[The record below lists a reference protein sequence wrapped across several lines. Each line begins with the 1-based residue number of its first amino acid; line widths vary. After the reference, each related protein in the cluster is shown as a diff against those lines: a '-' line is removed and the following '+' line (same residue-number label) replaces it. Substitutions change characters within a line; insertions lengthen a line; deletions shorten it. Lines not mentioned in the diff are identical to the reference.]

1 MASNGMQRSLSVP
14 AGDMQRGV
22 PAQNNRAT
30 APGHGRP
37 IARPAD
43 DIQVKPNGTLNGH
56 GGRKRHFNRDEP
68 RRHTL
73 GGPRSQMEMKRE
85 NSEMEKLERQR
96 QAFLEHLKK
105 KYPQHAQAI
114 SGHQKQTRTL
124 SSSHVAEVMEEE
136 DRASVASEQ
145 SEPAMGT
152 ANTGFSR
159 GSRLRSSLPVVRT
172 PILSKEKSKGI
183 VYLQVNDE
191 TKRSI
196 MPNEVTGL
204 DTVRAMFVRAFPH
217 RLTMQIM
224 EQPHI
229 KIYIRDSKSDV
240 YYELEEMKEVQDR
253 ACLKIHVPG
262 LADTLPMYHTPSPNS
277 TLSSTTVSNVSLVIE
292 EDGTDSVR
300 NGPSPHPDMARQ
312 RQPSPRYQTAVHN
325 TSHQTY
331 QLIKQSN
338 EQKIQQLSNH
348 VSESGS
354 SSEHST
360 PKQQSPQSTVQRQP
374 HPYPQSRGPPPPMS
388 GPPKP
393 AHAAPPPP
401 ASPRHTQ
408 GGPPPPQHQQQ
419 QVSRQQTTYYVSQ
432 SQAAPQPNI
441 QPPQHGAPHPQA
453 GSPHPHQGSPH
464 PQQGSPHPQQGA
476 PHPRTSPHSPHVAQ
490 QHATYVYAAQQ
501 VPQQRGTPPP
511 GHPQRGTPPQG
522 RPQGHPQGHP
532 GMPAGVPKSASMP
545 NYYQHRP
552 AQGPRPAG
560 PGQPHPIQR
569 SGSAGPP
576 PAHAGRHPGQKMHP
590 SQHAPAMYQR
600 QTSGPGSGGSRA
612 SPVMGTQPRGR
623 RSLPH
628 LTGSDVED
636 EVIQQLRTGHRRGY
650 GSSQTSGT
658 SSPIVNDDEARK
670 RMASIEQQIASLAG
684 LVQTALTHGDETQ
697 AASAGT
703 TAVPGKDEDKG
714 RHPSV
719 TRSESSH
726 SGFSA
731 ESVSTVSG
739 RASSP
744 VPDEQVAEKARRL
757 HHTTKGLREQLNQ
770 LRIIHRHN
778 TQEMN
783 DTFEKVKRE
792 IQVRLSRSPSGSMH
806 PVRTQRS
813 RVDLEMHNYR
823 KRAEIVEKKLSELE
837 RWVEE
842 VRTDVVNKRCR
853 VSVGDVEAML
863 KALSRSEK
871 DWRELQDT
879 WPGLNE
885 ELKAVLSA
893 EMEVVVQEERFVKDE
908 TDKVEGALKRIKKL
922 TGTLHTLQRLAS
934 VQEHRPAQVPVFE
947 QKGEPDQ
954 EKLLEE
960 IKGLTPDHERR
971 LQSIQL
977 LEEKLQKRRVALLA
991 VLFKPESFRARSKV
1005 KQIHVS
1011 KRASPQPA
1019 KPPEDVAKP
1028 AGKPEPESKEPSA
1041 SETESSTP
1049 SKEEQM
1055 VISPSSTSVSSETT
1069 SPGQSDLQ
1077 DSPQDQ
1083 TKDSPAMK
1091 ALPRPI
1097 QSPTKQHAREFPLT
1111 KKPSPQ
1117 PSTPPPKQLGTPPPK
1132 QIGIPPPK
1140 QPGSPP
1146 PKQPGSP
1153 PPKQSGIPT
1162 PKLTSTP
1169 PPKQTTRAV
1178 SPTKKSP
1185 SPTIPPKKDIPTTRQ
1200 ENKTAPPQLPL
1211 KKTPSA
1217 SSPPPMKQQQP
1228 VPTPPPKPGAG
1239 APPHSPPWQKEH
1251 RSVSPPMMRPISP
1264 PVKIDSPKTSKIDSP
1279 KTSPVKREP
1288 VPTSPP
1294 SRETGSPSS
1303 PQRREVRSPVKPP
1316 VPEKPHSVPPPL
1328 LTIPQPQPDQTA
1340 SPEHDDN
1347 LPPPTTEATLQR
1359 HNRFRALQR
1368 LKTKFMQETSP
1379 PPSPQLSSPDSRNNN
1394 KESPKFDKELKKE
1407 IKKQKKRDKKA
1418 EKQRKEEEKEEKKR
1432 KKKPP
1437 KLEMPHKEQEY
1448 SPSLVSPWERRKPLS
1463 PTLEMEFEEMEK
1475 AEGRGSEGHDSEGR
1489 GPEGHGSEG
1498 RSPEGHD
1505 SEGRSPESR
1514 GSEGQSPEGR
1524 DPEGRSPESRD
1535 SEGRGSEGHSSPV
1548 TPPDT
1553 TRTAGPFQLKI
1564 LHRTT
1569 LPELA
1574 AFDKAPSSETSSGT
1588 TTPTGDSGLSDSL
1601 LEEQLL
1607 TQHAAEEARERRLRL
1622 GSHGPETRKLV
1633 EALKEAEETLQ
1644 QAVATTDNKDKI
1656 EVLIPQESPK
1666 VENGSQHSPSGQVL
1680 EPGKKVPPPPPPRK
1694 NWITSPTSP
1703 SPRSPAHSPPIISST
1718 VQYTGK
1724 ATDLDKA
1731 QTSYTTKTITT
1742 VFRSATSPTN
1752 KPSPTGNHNDNNN
1765 QVTNRREGGEGA
1777 EKDQRV
1783 WFSPTPTTH
1792 TIEREEDQD
1801 PQEKKRQLQEQYNI
1815 LQQLQREN
1823 MQETSAEPEQLPEQA
1838 SPTSPTSTSSSDSIA
1853 SQVQQTGLGNS
1864 RVPPGT
1870 AGMEQNGGGDHRGG
1884 TAAVKTGTAALKT
1897 VTETIQT
1904 VTTDGQVKSETI
1916 IY

>member
-172 PILSKEKSKGI
+172 PILSKEKSKGGGRRQLVSLGI

-1448 SPSLVSPWERRKPLS
+1448 SP
-1463 PTLEMEFEEMEK
+1463 
-1475 AEGRGSEGHDSEGR
+1475 
-1489 GPEGHGSEG
+1489 
-1498 RSPEGHD
+1498 
-1505 SEGRSPESR
+1505 
-1514 GSEGQSPEGR
+1514 
-1524 DPEGRSPESRD
+1524 
-1535 SEGRGSEGHSSPV
+1535 
-1548 TPPDT
+1548 
-1553 TRTAGPFQLKI
+1553 
-1564 LHRTT
+1564 
-1569 LPELA
+1569 
-1574 AFDKAPSSETSSGT
+1574 GT

>member
-1 MASNGMQRSLSVP
+1 MTWYGLLPEYLCIQGKRIAGQHQAAAQRCSDIP
-14 AGDMQRGV
+14 ATS
-22 PAQNNRAT
+22 A
-30 APGHGRP
+30 GHGRP
-37 IARPAD
+37 IARPTD
-43 DIQVKPNGTLNGH
+43 DIQVKLNGTLNGH

-145 SEPAMGT
+145 SEPPMGT
-152 ANTGFSR
+152 ATAGFSR

-224 EQPHI
+224 EQPHV

-240 YYELEEMKEVQDR
+240 YYELEEMKEVQDRACLKIHVPGLADTLPMYHTPSPNSTVLMLVCLFVCCSTEREVQDR

-300 NGPSPHPDMARQ
+300 NGPSPRPDMARH
-312 RQPSPRYQTAVHN
+312 SPRYQTAVHN

-331 QLIKQSN
+331 QMIKQSN

-374 HPYPQSRGPPPPMS
+374 HPYQSRGPPPPMS

-408 GGPPPPQHQQQ
+408 GGAPPPQHQQ
-419 QVSRQQTTYYVSQ
+419 QVSRQQTAYYVGQ
-432 SQAAPQPNI
+432 SQAAPQHSV
-441 QPPQHGAPHPQA
+441 QPPQHSGPYSQQ
-453 GSPHPHQGSPH
+453 SSPH
-464 PQQGSPHPQQGA
+464 PQQGSPHPQQGPPHPQQGSPHPQQGSPHHPQQSSPHPQQGA
-476 PHPRTSPHSPHVAQ
+476 PHPQQVGPHPRTSPHSPHVAQ
-490 QHATYVYAAQQ
+490 QHANYVYSAQQ
-501 VPQQRGTPPP
+501 VPQQRGPPP
-511 GHPQRGTPPQG
+511 QGHPQRGTPPQG

-545 NYYQHRP
+545 NYYQQRP
-552 AQGPRPAG
+552 AQ
-560 PGQPHPIQR
+560 
-569 SGSAGPP
+569 
-576 PAHAGRHPGQKMHP
+576 GRHPGQKMHP

-612 SPVMGTQPRGR
+612 SPVMGVQPRGR

-628 LTGSDVED
+628 LAGSDVED

-658 SSPIVNDDEARK
+658 SSPIVNDDEASMYFPSIKPNRK
-670 RMASIEQQIASLAG
+670 RMANIEQQIASLAG
-684 LVQTALTHGDETQ
+684 LVQTALTHGEDGSP
-697 AASAGT
+697 AAGAPPGT
-703 TAVPGKDEDKG
+703 GKEEEKG

-719 TRSESSH
+719 ARSESSH

-739 RASSP
+739 RVSSPLPDEAESVSTVSGRASSP
-744 VPDEQVAEKARRL
+744 LPDERVAEKAKRI
-757 HHTTKGLREQLNQ
+757 HHTTQGLREQLNQ

-778 TQEMN
+778 EQEMN
-783 DTFEKVKRE
+783 ETFEKVKRE
-792 IQVRLSRSPSGSMH
+792 IQVRLSRSPSGSIH

-853 VSVGDVEAML
+853 VSVGDVDAML
-863 KALSRSEK
+863 KALGRSEK

-960 IKGLTPDHERR
+960 IKGLTPDHEKR
-971 LQSIQL
+971 LQSIQ
-977 LEEKLQKRRVALLA
+977 
-991 VLFKPESFRARSKV
+991 
-1005 KQIHVS
+1005 
-1011 KRASPQPA
+1011 ASPQPA
-1019 KPPEDVAKP
+1019 KPPEDTAKP
-1028 AGKPEPESKEPSA
+1028 AEKAKPEKAEPEPKESSV
-1041 SETESSTP
+1041 SETDSSP

-1055 VISPSSTSVSSETT
+1055 TLSPSSTSVSSETT
-1069 SPGQSDLQ
+1069 STGQSDLQ
-1077 DSPQDQ
+1077 ESPQDQ

-1091 ALPRPI
+1091 ATPRPLP
-1097 QSPTKQHAREFPLT
+1097 SPTKQHTRELPPK
-1111 KKPSPQ
+1111 KKPAPQ
-1117 PSTPPPKQLGTPPPK
+1117 PSARSPPPKQPSIPPQKKAGTPPQKQPVTPPPKQAVTPPPKQVSTPPPKQ
-1132 QIGIPPPK
+1132 IPR
-1140 QPGSPP
+1140 S
-1146 PKQPGSP
+1146 
-1153 PPKQSGIPT
+1153 
-1162 PKLTSTP
+1162 
-1169 PPKQTTRAV
+1169 V
-1178 SPTKKSP
+1178 SPTKKAP
-1185 SPTIPPKKDIPTTRQ
+1185 SPTIPPKK
-1200 ENKTAPPQLPL
+1200 ENTIVAMEAKTAPPQPPV
-1211 KKTPSA
+1211 KKSPPA
-1217 SSPPPMKQQQP
+1217 SSPPPKKQQQS
-1228 VPTPPPKPGAG
+1228 VPTPPPKPG

-1264 PVKIDSPKTSKIDSP
+1264 PAKPDSP

-1288 VPTSPP
+1288 TSPP
-1294 SRETGSPSS
+1294 PSRDPAPAT
-1303 PQRREVRSPVKPP
+1303 R
-1316 VPEKPHSVPPPL
+1316 PL
-1328 LTIPQPQPDQTA
+1328 AGQTA
-1340 SPEHDDN
+1340 RAREAPLRPASTSHHSTAAAGPDCLTRTRRQFWCCLFSPAK

-1407 IKKQKKRDKKA
+1407 IKKQKKLNKKA

-1475 AEGRGSEGHDSEGR
+1475 AEGRGSEGHD
-1489 GPEGHGSEG
+1489 PEGHESE
-1498 RSPEGHD
+1498 SC
-1505 SEGRSPESR
+1505 
-1514 GSEGQSPEGR
+1514 
-1524 DPEGRSPESRD
+1524 SPESRD
-1535 SEGRGSEGHSSPV
+1535 SEGRDSEGRDSEGRSPEGRDSEGHDPKGRGTEGHGSEGHSSPV

-1553 TRTAGPFQLKI
+1553 TR
-1564 LHRTT
+1564 
-1569 LPELA
+1569 
-1574 AFDKAPSSETSSGT
+1574 GT

-1644 QAVATTDNKDKI
+1644 QAVITTDSKDKI

-1694 NWITSPTSP
+1694 NWITSPASP
-1703 SPRSPAHSPPIISST
+1703 PPRSPAHSPPIISSN

-1752 KPSPTGNHNDNNN
+1752 KPASPGNHNDNNN
-1765 QVTNRREGGEGA
+1765 LVTNRREGGEGA

-1792 TIEREEDQD
+1792 TIEREEDLD

-1823 MQETSAEPEQLPEQA
+1823 MQEASAEPEQLPEQA
-1838 SPTSPTSTSSSDSIA
+1838 SPASPTSTSSSDSVA
-1853 SQVQQTGLGNS
+1853 SQVQQTRVAVGNG
-1864 RVPPGT
+1864 RLPPG
-1870 AGMEQNGGGDHRGG
+1870 AARMEQNRGGDDRRGA
-1884 TAAVKTGTAALKT
+1884 AAVKT
-1897 VTETIQT
+1897 VTETIKT

>member
-172 PILSKEKSKGI
+172 PILSKEKSKGGGRRQLVSLGI

-1347 LPPPTTEATLQR
+1347 
-1359 HNRFRALQR
+1359 
-1368 LKTKFMQETSP
+1368 
-1379 PPSPQLSSPDSRNNN
+1379 
-1394 KESPKFDKELKKE
+1394 
-1407 IKKQKKRDKKA
+1407 
-1418 EKQRKEEEKEEKKR
+1418 
-1432 KKKPP
+1432 
-1437 KLEMPHKEQEY
+1437 
-1448 SPSLVSPWERRKPLS
+1448 
-1463 PTLEMEFEEMEK
+1463 
-1475 AEGRGSEGHDSEGR
+1475 
-1489 GPEGHGSEG
+1489 
-1498 RSPEGHD
+1498 
-1505 SEGRSPESR
+1505 
-1514 GSEGQSPEGR
+1514 
-1524 DPEGRSPESRD
+1524 
-1535 SEGRGSEGHSSPV
+1535 
-1548 TPPDT
+1548 
-1553 TRTAGPFQLKI
+1553 
-1564 LHRTT
+1564 
-1569 LPELA
+1569 
-1574 AFDKAPSSETSSGT
+1574 
-1588 TTPTGDSGLSDSL
+1588 
-1601 LEEQLL
+1601 
-1607 TQHAAEEARERRLRL
+1607 AAEEARERRLRL

>member
-172 PILSKEKSKGI
+172 PILSKEKSKGGGRRQLVSLGI

-1083 TKDSPAMK
+1083 TK
-1091 ALPRPI
+1091 
-1097 QSPTKQHAREFPLT
+1097 
-1111 KKPSPQ
+1111 
-1117 PSTPPPKQLGTPPPK
+1117 
-1132 QIGIPPPK
+1132 
-1140 QPGSPP
+1140 
-1146 PKQPGSP
+1146 
-1153 PPKQSGIPT
+1153 
-1162 PKLTSTP
+1162 
-1169 PPKQTTRAV
+1169 
-1178 SPTKKSP
+1178 
-1185 SPTIPPKKDIPTTRQ
+1185 
-1200 ENKTAPPQLPL
+1200 
-1211 KKTPSA
+1211 
-1217 SSPPPMKQQQP
+1217 
-1228 VPTPPPKPGAG
+1228 
-1239 APPHSPPWQKEH
+1239 
-1251 RSVSPPMMRPISP
+1251 
-1264 PVKIDSPKTSKIDSP
+1264 
-1279 KTSPVKREP
+1279 
-1288 VPTSPP
+1288 
-1294 SRETGSPSS
+1294 
-1303 PQRREVRSPVKPP
+1303 
-1316 VPEKPHSVPPPL
+1316 
-1328 LTIPQPQPDQTA
+1328 
-1340 SPEHDDN
+1340 
-1347 LPPPTTEATLQR
+1347 
-1359 HNRFRALQR
+1359 
-1368 LKTKFMQETSP
+1368 
-1379 PPSPQLSSPDSRNNN
+1379 
-1394 KESPKFDKELKKE
+1394 
-1407 IKKQKKRDKKA
+1407 
-1418 EKQRKEEEKEEKKR
+1418 
-1432 KKKPP
+1432 
-1437 KLEMPHKEQEY
+1437 
-1448 SPSLVSPWERRKPLS
+1448 
-1463 PTLEMEFEEMEK
+1463 
-1475 AEGRGSEGHDSEGR
+1475 
-1489 GPEGHGSEG
+1489 
-1498 RSPEGHD
+1498 
-1505 SEGRSPESR
+1505 
-1514 GSEGQSPEGR
+1514 
-1524 DPEGRSPESRD
+1524 
-1535 SEGRGSEGHSSPV
+1535 
-1548 TPPDT
+1548 
-1553 TRTAGPFQLKI
+1553 
-1564 LHRTT
+1564 
-1569 LPELA
+1569 
-1574 AFDKAPSSETSSGT
+1574 
-1588 TTPTGDSGLSDSL
+1588 
-1601 LEEQLL
+1601 
-1607 TQHAAEEARERRLRL
+1607 AAEEARERRLRL

>member
-1 MASNGMQRSLSVP
+1 
-14 AGDMQRGV
+14 
-22 PAQNNRAT
+22 
-30 APGHGRP
+30 
-37 IARPAD
+37 
-43 DIQVKPNGTLNGH
+43 
-56 GGRKRHFNRDEP
+56 
-68 RRHTL
+68 
-73 GGPRSQMEMKRE
+73 
-85 NSEMEKLERQR
+85 
-96 QAFLEHLKK
+96 
-105 KYPQHAQAI
+105 
-114 SGHQKQTRTL
+114 
-124 SSSHVAEVMEEE
+124 
-136 DRASVASEQ
+136 
-145 SEPAMGT
+145 
-152 ANTGFSR
+152 
-159 GSRLRSSLPVVRT
+159 
-172 PILSKEKSKGI
+172 
-183 VYLQVNDE
+183 
-191 TKRSI
+191 
-196 MPNEVTGL
+196 
-204 DTVRAMFVRAFPH
+204 
-217 RLTMQIM
+217 
-224 EQPHI
+224 
-229 KIYIRDSKSDV
+229 
-240 YYELEEMKEVQDR
+240 
-253 ACLKIHVPG
+253 
-262 LADTLPMYHTPSPNS
+262 
-277 TLSSTTVSNVSLVIE
+277 
-292 EDGTDSVR
+292 
-300 NGPSPHPDMARQ
+300 
-312 RQPSPRYQTAVHN
+312 
-325 TSHQTY
+325 
-331 QLIKQSN
+331 
-338 EQKIQQLSNH
+338 
-348 VSESGS
+348 
-354 SSEHST
+354 
-360 PKQQSPQSTVQRQP
+360 
-374 HPYPQSRGPPPPMS
+374 
-388 GPPKP
+388 
-393 AHAAPPPP
+393 
-401 ASPRHTQ
+401 
-408 GGPPPPQHQQQ
+408 
-419 QVSRQQTTYYVSQ
+419 
-432 SQAAPQPNI
+432 
-441 QPPQHGAPHPQA
+441 
-453 GSPHPHQGSPH
+453 
-464 PQQGSPHPQQGA
+464 
-476 PHPRTSPHSPHVAQ
+476 
-490 QHATYVYAAQQ
+490 
-501 VPQQRGTPPP
+501 
-511 GHPQRGTPPQG
+511 
-522 RPQGHPQGHP
+522 
-532 GMPAGVPKSASMP
+532 MPAGVPKSASMP
-545 NYYQHRP
+545 NYYQQRP

-612 SPVMGTQPRGR
+612 SPVMGVQPRGR

-628 LTGSDVED
+628 LAGSDVED

-658 SSPIVNDDEARK
+658 SSPIVNDDEASMYFPSIKPNRK
-670 RMASIEQQIASLAG
+670 RMANIEQQIASLAG
-684 LVQTALTHGDETQ
+684 LVQTALTHGEDGSPVAG
-697 AASAGT
+697 AAP
-703 TAVPGKDEDKG
+703 VPGKEEEKG

-719 TRSESSH
+719 ARSESSH

-744 VPDEQVAEKARRL
+744 LPDERVAEKAKRI
-757 HHTTKGLREQLNQ
+757 HHTTQGLREQLNQ

-778 TQEMN
+778 EQEMN
-783 DTFEKVKRE
+783 ETFEKVKRE
-792 IQVRLSRSPSGSMH
+792 IQVRLSRSPSGSIH

-853 VSVGDVEAML
+853 VSVGDVDAML
-863 KALSRSEK
+863 KALGRSEK

-960 IKGLTPDHERR
+960 IKGLTPDHEKR
-971 LQSIQL
+971 LQSIQ
-977 LEEKLQKRRVALLA
+977 
-991 VLFKPESFRARSKV
+991 
-1005 KQIHVS
+1005 
-1011 KRASPQPA
+1011 
-1019 KPPEDVAKP
+1019 
-1028 AGKPEPESKEPSA
+1028 
-1041 SETESSTP
+1041 
-1049 SKEEQM
+1049 
-1055 VISPSSTSVSSETT
+1055 
-1069 SPGQSDLQ
+1069 
-1077 DSPQDQ
+1077 
-1083 TKDSPAMK
+1083 
-1091 ALPRPI
+1091 
-1097 QSPTKQHAREFPLT
+1097 
-1111 KKPSPQ
+1111 
-1117 PSTPPPKQLGTPPPK
+1117 
-1132 QIGIPPPK
+1132 
-1140 QPGSPP
+1140 
-1146 PKQPGSP
+1146 
-1153 PPKQSGIPT
+1153 
-1162 PKLTSTP
+1162 
-1169 PPKQTTRAV
+1169 
-1178 SPTKKSP
+1178 
-1185 SPTIPPKKDIPTTRQ
+1185 
-1200 ENKTAPPQLPL
+1200 
-1211 KKTPSA
+1211 
-1217 SSPPPMKQQQP
+1217 
-1228 VPTPPPKPGAG
+1228 
-1239 APPHSPPWQKEH
+1239 
-1251 RSVSPPMMRPISP
+1251 
-1264 PVKIDSPKTSKIDSP
+1264 
-1279 KTSPVKREP
+1279 
-1288 VPTSPP
+1288 
-1294 SRETGSPSS
+1294 
-1303 PQRREVRSPVKPP
+1303 
-1316 VPEKPHSVPPPL
+1316 
-1328 LTIPQPQPDQTA
+1328 
-1340 SPEHDDN
+1340 

-1407 IKKQKKRDKKA
+1407 IKKQKKLNKKA

-1475 AEGRGSEGHDSEGR
+1475 AEGRGSEGHD
-1489 GPEGHGSEG
+1489 PEGHDSESCSPESRDSEG
-1498 RSPEGHD
+1498 RSPEGRD

-1514 GSEGQSPEGR
+1514 DSEGYDPKGR
-1524 DPEGRSPESRD
+1524 DP
-1535 SEGRGSEGHSSPV
+1535 EGRGSEGHSSPV

-1564 LHRTT
+1564 HHRTT

-1574 AFDKAPSSETSSGT
+1574 NFDKAPSSETSSGT

-1644 QAVATTDNKDKI
+1644 QAVITTDSKDKI

-1694 NWITSPTSP
+1694 NWITSPASP
-1703 SPRSPAHSPPIISST
+1703 PPRSPAHSPPIISSN

-1752 KPSPTGNHNDNNN
+1752 KPASTGNHNDNNN
-1765 QVTNRREGGEGA
+1765 LVTNRREGGEGA

-1792 TIEREEDQD
+1792 TIEREEDLD

-1823 MQETSAEPEQLPEQA
+1823 MQEASAEPEQLPEQA
-1838 SPTSPTSTSSSDSIA
+1838 SPASPTSTSSSDSVA
-1853 SQVQQTGLGNS
+1853 SQVQQTRVAMGNG
-1864 RVPPGT
+1864 RIPPG
-1870 AGMEQNGGGDHRGG
+1870 AARLEQNGGGDDRRGA
-1884 TAAVKTGTAALKT
+1884 AAVKT
-1897 VTETIQT
+1897 VTETIKT

>member
-172 PILSKEKSKGI
+172 PILSKEKSKGGGRRQLVSLGI

-1083 TKDSPAMK
+1083 TK
-1091 ALPRPI
+1091 
-1097 QSPTKQHAREFPLT
+1097 
-1111 KKPSPQ
+1111 
-1117 PSTPPPKQLGTPPPK
+1117 
-1132 QIGIPPPK
+1132 
-1140 QPGSPP
+1140 
-1146 PKQPGSP
+1146 
-1153 PPKQSGIPT
+1153 
-1162 PKLTSTP
+1162 
-1169 PPKQTTRAV
+1169 
-1178 SPTKKSP
+1178 
-1185 SPTIPPKKDIPTTRQ
+1185 
-1200 ENKTAPPQLPL
+1200 
-1211 KKTPSA
+1211 
-1217 SSPPPMKQQQP
+1217 
-1228 VPTPPPKPGAG
+1228 
-1239 APPHSPPWQKEH
+1239 
-1251 RSVSPPMMRPISP
+1251 
-1264 PVKIDSPKTSKIDSP
+1264 
-1279 KTSPVKREP
+1279 
-1288 VPTSPP
+1288 
-1294 SRETGSPSS
+1294 
-1303 PQRREVRSPVKPP
+1303 
-1316 VPEKPHSVPPPL
+1316 
-1328 LTIPQPQPDQTA
+1328 
-1340 SPEHDDN
+1340 
-1347 LPPPTTEATLQR
+1347 
-1359 HNRFRALQR
+1359 
-1368 LKTKFMQETSP
+1368 ETSP

>member
-1 MASNGMQRSLSVP
+1 
-14 AGDMQRGV
+14 
-22 PAQNNRAT
+22 
-30 APGHGRP
+30 
-37 IARPAD
+37 
-43 DIQVKPNGTLNGH
+43 
-56 GGRKRHFNRDEP
+56 
-68 RRHTL
+68 
-73 GGPRSQMEMKRE
+73 
-85 NSEMEKLERQR
+85 
-96 QAFLEHLKK
+96 
-105 KYPQHAQAI
+105 
-114 SGHQKQTRTL
+114 
-124 SSSHVAEVMEEE
+124 
-136 DRASVASEQ
+136 
-145 SEPAMGT
+145 
-152 ANTGFSR
+152 
-159 GSRLRSSLPVVRT
+159 
-172 PILSKEKSKGI
+172 
-183 VYLQVNDE
+183 
-191 TKRSI
+191 
-196 MPNEVTGL
+196 
-204 DTVRAMFVRAFPH
+204 
-217 RLTMQIM
+217 
-224 EQPHI
+224 
-229 KIYIRDSKSDV
+229 
-240 YYELEEMKEVQDR
+240 
-253 ACLKIHVPG
+253 
-262 LADTLPMYHTPSPNS
+262 
-277 TLSSTTVSNVSLVIE
+277 
-292 EDGTDSVR
+292 
-300 NGPSPHPDMARQ
+300 
-312 RQPSPRYQTAVHN
+312 
-325 TSHQTY
+325 
-331 QLIKQSN
+331 
-338 EQKIQQLSNH
+338 
-348 VSESGS
+348 
-354 SSEHST
+354 
-360 PKQQSPQSTVQRQP
+360 
-374 HPYPQSRGPPPPMS
+374 
-388 GPPKP
+388 
-393 AHAAPPPP
+393 
-401 ASPRHTQ
+401 
-408 GGPPPPQHQQQ
+408 
-419 QVSRQQTTYYVSQ
+419 
-432 SQAAPQPNI
+432 
-441 QPPQHGAPHPQA
+441 
-453 GSPHPHQGSPH
+453 
-464 PQQGSPHPQQGA
+464 
-476 PHPRTSPHSPHVAQ
+476 
-490 QHATYVYAAQQ
+490 
-501 VPQQRGTPPP
+501 
-511 GHPQRGTPPQG
+511 
-522 RPQGHPQGHP
+522 
-532 GMPAGVPKSASMP
+532 MPAGVPKSASMP
-545 NYYQHRP
+545 NYYQQRP

-612 SPVMGTQPRGR
+612 SPVMGVQPRGR

-628 LTGSDVED
+628 LAGSDVED

-658 SSPIVNDDEARK
+658 SSPIVNDDEASMYFPSIKPNRK
-670 RMASIEQQIASLAG
+670 RMANIEQQIASLAG
-684 LVQTALTHGDETQ
+684 LVQTALTHGEDGSPVAG
-697 AASAGT
+697 AAP
-703 TAVPGKDEDKG
+703 VPGKEEEKG

-719 TRSESSH
+719 ARSESSH

-744 VPDEQVAEKARRL
+744 LPDERVAEKAKRI
-757 HHTTKGLREQLNQ
+757 HHTTQGLREQLNQ

-778 TQEMN
+778 EQEMN
-783 DTFEKVKRE
+783 ETFEKVKRE
-792 IQVRLSRSPSGSMH
+792 IQVRLSRSPSGSIH

-853 VSVGDVEAML
+853 VSVGDVDAML
-863 KALSRSEK
+863 KALGRSEK

-960 IKGLTPDHERR
+960 IKGLTPDHEKR

-977 LEEKLQKRRVALLA
+977 LEEKLQQRRVALLGA
-991 VLFKPESFRARSKV
+991 LFKPDSFRARSKV
-1005 KQIHVS
+1005 KQIHLS
-1011 KRASPQPA
+1011 SRRKRASPQPA
-1019 KPPEDVAKP
+1019 KPPEDTAKP
-1028 AGKPEPESKEPSA
+1028 AEKAKPEKSEPEPKESSV
-1041 SETESSTP
+1041 SETDSSP

-1055 VISPSSTSVSSETT
+1055 TLSPSSTSVSSETT
-1069 SPGQSDLQ
+1069 STGQSDLQ
-1077 DSPQDQ
+1077 ESPQDQ
-1083 TKDSPAMK
+1083 TK
-1091 ALPRPI
+1091 
-1097 QSPTKQHAREFPLT
+1097 
-1111 KKPSPQ
+1111 
-1117 PSTPPPKQLGTPPPK
+1117 
-1132 QIGIPPPK
+1132 
-1140 QPGSPP
+1140 
-1146 PKQPGSP
+1146 
-1153 PPKQSGIPT
+1153 
-1162 PKLTSTP
+1162 
-1169 PPKQTTRAV
+1169 
-1178 SPTKKSP
+1178 
-1185 SPTIPPKKDIPTTRQ
+1185 
-1200 ENKTAPPQLPL
+1200 
-1211 KKTPSA
+1211 
-1217 SSPPPMKQQQP
+1217 
-1228 VPTPPPKPGAG
+1228 
-1239 APPHSPPWQKEH
+1239 
-1251 RSVSPPMMRPISP
+1251 
-1264 PVKIDSPKTSKIDSP
+1264 
-1279 KTSPVKREP
+1279 
-1288 VPTSPP
+1288 
-1294 SRETGSPSS
+1294 
-1303 PQRREVRSPVKPP
+1303 
-1316 VPEKPHSVPPPL
+1316 
-1328 LTIPQPQPDQTA
+1328 
-1340 SPEHDDN
+1340 

-1368 LKTKFMQETSP
+1368 LKTKFMQRHFKPVKETSP

-1407 IKKQKKRDKKA
+1407 IKKQKKLNKKA

-1475 AEGRGSEGHDSEGR
+1475 AEGRGSEGHD
-1489 GPEGHGSEG
+1489 PEGHDSESCSPESRDSEG
-1498 RSPEGHD
+1498 RSPEGRD

-1514 GSEGQSPEGR
+1514 DSEGYDPKGR
-1524 DPEGRSPESRD
+1524 DP
-1535 SEGRGSEGHSSPV
+1535 EGRGSEGHSSPV

-1564 LHRTT
+1564 HHRTT

-1574 AFDKAPSSETSSGT
+1574 NFDKAPSSETSSGT

-1644 QAVATTDNKDKI
+1644 QAVITTDSKDKI

-1694 NWITSPTSP
+1694 NWITSPASP
-1703 SPRSPAHSPPIISST
+1703 PPRSPAHSPPIISSN

-1752 KPSPTGNHNDNNN
+1752 KPASTGNHNDNNN
-1765 QVTNRREGGEGA
+1765 LVTNRREGGEGA

-1792 TIEREEDQD
+1792 TIEREEDLD

-1823 MQETSAEPEQLPEQA
+1823 MQTRGQQSKTDKTLTWKPPPNLNSYLNKPVPPPPPQQAARTASLPRSNKPA
-1838 SPTSPTSTSSSDSIA
+1838 SPW
-1853 SQVQQTGLGNS
+1853 
-1864 RVPPGT
+1864 GT
-1870 AGMEQNGGGDHRGG
+1870 AGFRPAPRGWS
-1884 TAAVKTGTAALKT
+1884 KTEE
-1897 VTETIQT
+1897 ETIGEEQLL
-1904 VTTDGQVKSETI
+1904 
-1916 IY
+1916 

>member
-172 PILSKEKSKGI
+172 PILSKEKSKGGGRRQLVSLGI

-1448 SPSLVSPWERRKPLS
+1448 SP
-1463 PTLEMEFEEMEK
+1463 
-1475 AEGRGSEGHDSEGR
+1475 
-1489 GPEGHGSEG
+1489 
-1498 RSPEGHD
+1498 
-1505 SEGRSPESR
+1505 
-1514 GSEGQSPEGR
+1514 
-1524 DPEGRSPESRD
+1524 
-1535 SEGRGSEGHSSPV
+1535 
-1548 TPPDT
+1548 
-1553 TRTAGPFQLKI
+1553 
-1564 LHRTT
+1564 
-1569 LPELA
+1569 
-1574 AFDKAPSSETSSGT
+1574 
-1588 TTPTGDSGLSDSL
+1588 
-1601 LEEQLL
+1601 
-1607 TQHAAEEARERRLRL
+1607 AAEEARERRLRL

>member
-1 MASNGMQRSLSVP
+1 
-14 AGDMQRGV
+14 
-22 PAQNNRAT
+22 
-30 APGHGRP
+30 
-37 IARPAD
+37 
-43 DIQVKPNGTLNGH
+43 
-56 GGRKRHFNRDEP
+56 
-68 RRHTL
+68 
-73 GGPRSQMEMKRE
+73 
-85 NSEMEKLERQR
+85 
-96 QAFLEHLKK
+96 
-105 KYPQHAQAI
+105 
-114 SGHQKQTRTL
+114 
-124 SSSHVAEVMEEE
+124 
-136 DRASVASEQ
+136 
-145 SEPAMGT
+145 
-152 ANTGFSR
+152 
-159 GSRLRSSLPVVRT
+159 
-172 PILSKEKSKGI
+172 
-183 VYLQVNDE
+183 
-191 TKRSI
+191 
-196 MPNEVTGL
+196 
-204 DTVRAMFVRAFPH
+204 
-217 RLTMQIM
+217 
-224 EQPHI
+224 
-229 KIYIRDSKSDV
+229 
-240 YYELEEMKEVQDR
+240 
-253 ACLKIHVPG
+253 
-262 LADTLPMYHTPSPNS
+262 
-277 TLSSTTVSNVSLVIE
+277 
-292 EDGTDSVR
+292 
-300 NGPSPHPDMARQ
+300 
-312 RQPSPRYQTAVHN
+312 
-325 TSHQTY
+325 
-331 QLIKQSN
+331 
-338 EQKIQQLSNH
+338 
-348 VSESGS
+348 
-354 SSEHST
+354 
-360 PKQQSPQSTVQRQP
+360 
-374 HPYPQSRGPPPPMS
+374 
-388 GPPKP
+388 
-393 AHAAPPPP
+393 
-401 ASPRHTQ
+401 
-408 GGPPPPQHQQQ
+408 
-419 QVSRQQTTYYVSQ
+419 
-432 SQAAPQPNI
+432 
-441 QPPQHGAPHPQA
+441 
-453 GSPHPHQGSPH
+453 
-464 PQQGSPHPQQGA
+464 
-476 PHPRTSPHSPHVAQ
+476 
-490 QHATYVYAAQQ
+490 
-501 VPQQRGTPPP
+501 
-511 GHPQRGTPPQG
+511 
-522 RPQGHPQGHP
+522 
-532 GMPAGVPKSASMP
+532 
-545 NYYQHRP
+545 
-552 AQGPRPAG
+552 
-560 PGQPHPIQR
+560 
-569 SGSAGPP
+569 
-576 PAHAGRHPGQKMHP
+576 
-590 SQHAPAMYQR
+590 
-600 QTSGPGSGGSRA
+600 
-612 SPVMGTQPRGR
+612 MGTQPRGR

-697 AASAGT
+697 AASAG
-703 TAVPGKDEDKG
+703 AAPVPGKDEDKG

-739 RASSP
+739 RTSSP

-971 LQSIQL
+971 LQSIQ
-977 LEEKLQKRRVALLA
+977 
-991 VLFKPESFRARSKV
+991 
-1005 KQIHVS
+1005 
-1011 KRASPQPA
+1011 ASPQPA

-1055 VISPSSTSVSSETT
+1055 VISPSSTSVSSEMT

-1091 ALPRPI
+1091 ASPRPI

-1117 PSTPPPKQLGTPPPK
+1117 PSTPPSKQLGTPPPK
-1132 QIGIPPPK
+1132 QIGIPPPKQPGSPPPK

-1185 SPTIPPKKDIPTTRQ
+1185 SPTIPPKKDVPTTRQ

-1228 VPTPPPKPGAG
+1228 LPTPPPKPGAG

-1288 VPTSPP
+1288 VPTSPLP
-1294 SRETGSPSS
+1294 SRETGPPSS

-1347 LPPPTTEATLQR
+1347 
-1359 HNRFRALQR
+1359 
-1368 LKTKFMQETSP
+1368 
-1379 PPSPQLSSPDSRNNN
+1379 
-1394 KESPKFDKELKKE
+1394 
-1407 IKKQKKRDKKA
+1407 
-1418 EKQRKEEEKEEKKR
+1418 
-1432 KKKPP
+1432 
-1437 KLEMPHKEQEY
+1437 
-1448 SPSLVSPWERRKPLS
+1448 
-1463 PTLEMEFEEMEK
+1463 
-1475 AEGRGSEGHDSEGR
+1475 
-1489 GPEGHGSEG
+1489 
-1498 RSPEGHD
+1498 
-1505 SEGRSPESR
+1505 
-1514 GSEGQSPEGR
+1514 
-1524 DPEGRSPESRD
+1524 
-1535 SEGRGSEGHSSPV
+1535 
-1548 TPPDT
+1548 
-1553 TRTAGPFQLKI
+1553 
-1564 LHRTT
+1564 
-1569 LPELA
+1569 
-1574 AFDKAPSSETSSGT
+1574 
-1588 TTPTGDSGLSDSL
+1588 
-1601 LEEQLL
+1601 
-1607 TQHAAEEARERRLRL
+1607 AAEEARERRLRL

-1718 VQYTGK
+1718 VQ
-1724 ATDLDKA
+1724 
-1731 QTSYTTKTITT
+1731 
-1742 VFRSATSPTN
+1742 SATSPTN

-1864 RVPPGT
+1864 RVPPGP

-1884 TAAVKTGTAALKT
+1884 TAAVKTGTAAVKSGTAALKT

>member
-1 MASNGMQRSLSVP
+1 MASNGVHRSLSAPGGGEVP
-14 AGDMQRGV
+14 RGG
-22 PAQNNRAT
+22 PAANNGA
-30 APGHGRP
+30 APGPGHGRP

-43 DIQVKPNGTLNGH
+43 DIQVTLNGTLNGR
-56 GGRKRHFNRDEP
+56 GGRKRHLNRDEP

-105 KYPQHAQAI
+105 KYPQHATAI

-145 SEPAMGT
+145 SEPPMGT
-152 ANTGFSR
+152 ATAGFSR

-224 EQPHI
+224 EQPHV
-229 KIYIRDSKSDV
+229 KIYIRDNKSDV

-300 NGPSPHPDMARQ
+300 NGPSPQPDMARQ
-312 RQPSPRYQTAVHN
+312 RLHSPRYQTAVHN

-331 QLIKQSN
+331 QMIKQTN
-338 EQKIQQLSNH
+338 EQKIQQLTNH

-354 SSEHST
+354 SSEHGT
-360 PKQQSPQSTVQRQP
+360 PPKQQSPQSTVQRQA
-374 HPYPQSRGPPPPMS
+374 HQYQSRGPPPPMS

-408 GGPPPPQHQQQ
+408 GGAPPPQHQQQ

-432 SQAAPQPNI
+432 SQAAPQHSV
-441 QPPQHGAPHPQA
+441 QPPQHSVPHPQQGSPHPQA
-453 GSPHPHQGSPH
+453 GSPHPQHGAPHPQHGSPHPQHGSPH
-464 PQQGSPHPQQGA
+464 PQQASPHPHQGAPHPQQGA

-490 QHATYVYAAQQ
+490 QHANYVNVYSAQQ
-501 VPQQRGTPPP
+501 MSQQRGTPPQ

-552 AQGPRPAG
+552 APGPRPAG

-628 LTGSDVED
+628 LAGSDVED

-697 AASAGT
+697 PASGAPPG
-703 TAVPGKDEDKG
+703 PGKEEEKG

-719 TRSESSH
+719 TRSESSQSGH

-731 ESVSTVSG
+731 ESISTVSG

-744 VPDEQVAEKARRL
+744 VTDERVAEKAIRL
-757 HHTTKGLREQLNQ
+757 QHTTKGLREQLNQ

-778 TQEMN
+778 AQEMN

-792 IQVRLSRSPSGSMH
+792 IQVRLSRSPSGSIH

-823 KRAEIVEKKLSELE
+823 KRAEIVERKLSELE

-863 KALSRSEK
+863 KALNRSEK

-893 EMEVVVQEERFVKDE
+893 EMEVVVQEERFVNDE

-971 LQSIQL
+971 LQSIQ
-977 LEEKLQKRRVALLA
+977 
-991 VLFKPESFRARSKV
+991 
-1005 KQIHVS
+1005 
-1011 KRASPQPA
+1011 
-1019 KPPEDVAKP
+1019 
-1028 AGKPEPESKEPSA
+1028 
-1041 SETESSTP
+1041 
-1049 SKEEQM
+1049 
-1055 VISPSSTSVSSETT
+1055 
-1069 SPGQSDLQ
+1069 
-1077 DSPQDQ
+1077 
-1083 TKDSPAMK
+1083 
-1091 ALPRPI
+1091 
-1097 QSPTKQHAREFPLT
+1097 
-1111 KKPSPQ
+1111 
-1117 PSTPPPKQLGTPPPK
+1117 
-1132 QIGIPPPK
+1132 
-1140 QPGSPP
+1140 
-1146 PKQPGSP
+1146 
-1153 PPKQSGIPT
+1153 
-1162 PKLTSTP
+1162 
-1169 PPKQTTRAV
+1169 
-1178 SPTKKSP
+1178 
-1185 SPTIPPKKDIPTTRQ
+1185 
-1200 ENKTAPPQLPL
+1200 
-1211 KKTPSA
+1211 
-1217 SSPPPMKQQQP
+1217 
-1228 VPTPPPKPGAG
+1228 
-1239 APPHSPPWQKEH
+1239 
-1251 RSVSPPMMRPISP
+1251 
-1264 PVKIDSPKTSKIDSP
+1264 
-1279 KTSPVKREP
+1279 
-1288 VPTSPP
+1288 
-1294 SRETGSPSS
+1294 
-1303 PQRREVRSPVKPP
+1303 
-1316 VPEKPHSVPPPL
+1316 
-1328 LTIPQPQPDQTA
+1328 
-1340 SPEHDDN
+1340 
-1347 LPPPTTEATLQR
+1347 
-1359 HNRFRALQR
+1359 
-1368 LKTKFMQETSP
+1368 
-1379 PPSPQLSSPDSRNNN
+1379 
-1394 KESPKFDKELKKE
+1394 
-1407 IKKQKKRDKKA
+1407 
-1418 EKQRKEEEKEEKKR
+1418 
-1432 KKKPP
+1432 
-1437 KLEMPHKEQEY
+1437 
-1448 SPSLVSPWERRKPLS
+1448 
-1463 PTLEMEFEEMEK
+1463 
-1475 AEGRGSEGHDSEGR
+1475 
-1489 GPEGHGSEG
+1489 
-1498 RSPEGHD
+1498 
-1505 SEGRSPESR
+1505 
-1514 GSEGQSPEGR
+1514 
-1524 DPEGRSPESRD
+1524 
-1535 SEGRGSEGHSSPV
+1535 
-1548 TPPDT
+1548 
-1553 TRTAGPFQLKI
+1553 
-1564 LHRTT
+1564 
-1569 LPELA
+1569 
-1574 AFDKAPSSETSSGT
+1574 
-1588 TTPTGDSGLSDSL
+1588 
-1601 LEEQLL
+1601 
-1607 TQHAAEEARERRLRL
+1607 AAEEARERRLRL

-1644 QAVATTDNKDKI
+1644 QAAGTTDSKDKI

-1703 SPRSPAHSPPIISST
+1703 PPRSPAHSPPVTSST

-1752 KPSPTGNHNDNNN
+1752 KPGSTGNHNDNNN

-1792 TIEREEDQD
+1792 TIEREEDLD

-1823 MQETSAEPEQLPEQA
+1823 MQEASPEPEQLPEQA
-1838 SPTSPTSTSSSDSIA
+1838 SPTSPTSTSSSDSVA
-1853 SQVQQTGLGNS
+1853 SQVQQTVPLGNG
-1864 RVPPGT
+1864 RVPSG
-1870 AGMEQNGGGDHRGG
+1870 AARLEQNGGRDDRGG
-1884 TAAVKTGTAALKT
+1884 AAALKT

>member
-172 PILSKEKSKGI
+172 PILSKEKSKGGGRRQLVSLGI

-1083 TKDSPAMK
+1083 TK
-1091 ALPRPI
+1091 
-1097 QSPTKQHAREFPLT
+1097 
-1111 KKPSPQ
+1111 
-1117 PSTPPPKQLGTPPPK
+1117 
-1132 QIGIPPPK
+1132 
-1140 QPGSPP
+1140 
-1146 PKQPGSP
+1146 
-1153 PPKQSGIPT
+1153 
-1162 PKLTSTP
+1162 
-1169 PPKQTTRAV
+1169 
-1178 SPTKKSP
+1178 
-1185 SPTIPPKKDIPTTRQ
+1185 
-1200 ENKTAPPQLPL
+1200 
-1211 KKTPSA
+1211 
-1217 SSPPPMKQQQP
+1217 
-1228 VPTPPPKPGAG
+1228 
-1239 APPHSPPWQKEH
+1239 
-1251 RSVSPPMMRPISP
+1251 
-1264 PVKIDSPKTSKIDSP
+1264 
-1279 KTSPVKREP
+1279 
-1288 VPTSPP
+1288 
-1294 SRETGSPSS
+1294 
-1303 PQRREVRSPVKPP
+1303 
-1316 VPEKPHSVPPPL
+1316 
-1328 LTIPQPQPDQTA
+1328 
-1340 SPEHDDN
+1340 